1 MVLGLNMETIL
12 AILSAIPFQSNF
24 RSLLSCGT
32 TGFYLQ
38 LNLDEVRRSFI
49 VCILISNVIKNYC

>member
-12 AILSAIPFQSNF
+12 AILSAIPFQSSF

-32 TGFYLQ
+32 TGFYLR

-49 VCILISNVIKNYC
+49 VCILISNDIKNYC